1 MTNDD
6 RLEFLREAVATHGSQ
21 AKVARMLGYS
31 AATISQV
38 LAGQYKGLL
47 DGFLTRVE
55 EVFGT
60 TEVDCPV
67 LGTITYP
74 QCVEERRRPFSSV
87 NPHRVRMFQACRGC
101 SNNADPREE
110 Q

>member
-6 RLEFLREAVATHGSQ
+6 RLELLREAVSLHGSQ

-55 EVFGT
+55 EVFGK
-60 TEVDCPV
+60 TEVDCPI

-74 QCVEERRRPFSSV
+74 QCVENRRKPFSSA
-87 NPHRVRMFQACRGC
+87 NPHRVRMFQACWSC
-101 SNNADPREE
+101 SNNTDPKEE
-110 Q
+110 A